1 MNIKNIFF
9 AAAAAMALTACSSDD
24 ATETAQQKS
33 QFPEDRVMRFTTN
46 LVDPTAVL
54 TRASIT
60 GSDVNQNGQ
69 QFQVK
74 IVNPTSATYCY
85 FNTVQY
91 DGTDWTPVT
100 RMLWQNDQQAI
111 TVTAAYKQ
119 GKTFSDNEFV
129 VGADL
134 TVAADQSTETNLKQQ
149 DLLTMP
155 TKTIANPSQEQTLLQ
170 NGKLVINFYHALTK
184 LDVTLDLADE
194 FYKVDPKLNNASDIT
209 AFTISGTNAGYNFL
223 PMETANGN
231 YGTVTV
237 TVSTPADILANQC
250 AFTAGIDGTNEDM
263 HSHATYEAIL
273 VPQQIAIGALTV
285 SFKIGTRSFS
295 WTNTQAYTLEQGK
308 HYTLPLTVGYD
319 VVTAPARGFTAT
331 SWEDQPGGNL
341 ATE

>member
-24 ATETAQQKS
+24 EQTFVS
-33 QFPEDRVMRFTTN
+33 QFPEDGVMRFTTN
-46 LVDPTAVL
+46 LVAPTTVT

-74 IVNPTSATYCY
+74 IVNPASATYSY

-91 DGTDWTPVT
+91 NGTEWRPVN
-100 RMLWQNDQQAI
+100 RMLWQNDQQRI
-111 TVTAAYKQ
+111 DVTAAYKQ

-129 VGADL
+129 NGANL
-134 TVAADQSTETNLKQQ
+134 TVAADQSTEAKLKQQ

-155 TKTIANPSQEQTLLQ
+155 TKTIANPSIEQTLMQ

-184 LDVTLDLADE
+184 LDVTLDLANE

-209 AFTISGTNAGYNFL
+209 EFTIKGSNAGYNFQ
-223 PMETANGN
+223 PMTTANEN
-231 YGTVTV
+231 YGTVTAAA
-237 TVSTPADILANQC
+237 TPVAADILANQC
-250 AFTAGIDGTNEDM
+250 AFTAATDADM
-263 HSHATYEAIL
+263 HSHATYEAIV
-273 VPQQIAIGALTV
+273 VPQQIAAGALTV

-295 WTNTQAYTLEQGK
+295 WTNTEAITLEQGK

-319 VVTAPARGFTAT
+319 AVTAGSRAFSVS
-331 SWEDQPGGNL
+331 SWEDQPGDNL
-341 ATE
+341 GTE

>member
-24 ATETAQQKS
+24 EQQSFVS
-33 QFPEDRVMRFTTN
+33 QFPEDGVMRFTTN
-46 LVDPTAVL
+46 LVDPTTVT

-74 IVNPTSATYCY
+74 IVNPTSATYSY

-91 DGTDWTPVT
+91 ASDEWMPVN
-100 RMLWQNDQQAI
+100 RMLWQNDTQSI

-119 GKTFSDNEFV
+119 GKTFSDGEFIN
-129 VGADL
+129 GANL
-134 TVAADQSTETNLKQQ
+134 TVADDQSTEALLKQQ

-155 TKTIANPSQEQTLLQ
+155 TKTIANPSIETTLLH
-170 NGKLVINFYHALTK
+170 NGMLVINFYHALTK
-184 LDVTLDLADE
+184 LDVTLDLANE
-194 FYKVDPKLNNASDIT
+194 FYKVNPKLNNASDIT
-209 AFTISGTNAGYNFL
+209 EFTISGTNAGYQFNA
-223 PMETANGN
+223 METANEN

-237 TVSTPADILANQC
+237 TASTPADILANQC
-250 AFTAGIDGTNEDM
+250 AFTAATDADM
-263 HSHATYEAIL
+263 HSYATYEAIV
-273 VPQQIAIGALTV
+273 VPQEIAAGALTV
-285 SFKIGTRSFS
+285 SFKIGNRSFS

-319 VVTAPARGFTAT
+319 TVTAPAHAFSVS
-331 SWEDQPGGNL
+331 SWEDQPGDNL

>member
-1 MNIKNIFF
+1 MRFKNIFF

-24 ATETAQQKS
+24 EQQSFVS
-33 QFPEDRVMRFTTN
+33 QFPEDGVMRFTTN
-46 LVDPTAVL
+46 LVDPTAVT

-60 GSDVNQNGQ
+60 GNDVNQNGE

-74 IVNPTSATYCY
+74 IVNPTSATYSY
-85 FNTVQY
+85 FNTVQH
-91 DGTDWTPVT
+91 DGSEWTPVD
-100 RMLWQNDQQAI
+100 RMLWQNDQQSI

-119 GKTFSDNEFV
+119 GTTFTDYDFI
-129 VGADL
+129 VGANL
-134 TVAADQSTETNLKQQ
+134 TVAADQSTEAKLKQQ

-155 TKTIANPSQEQTLLQ
+155 TKTIANPSIEETLMQ

-184 LDVTLDLADE
+184 LDVTLDLANE

-209 AFTISGTNAGYNFL
+209 EFTISGTNAGYQFKA
-223 PMETANGN
+223 METANEN

-237 TVSTPADILANQC
+237 TASTAADILASQ
-250 AFTAGIDGTNEDM
+250 ASFTAASETDM
-263 HSHATYEAIL
+263 HSHATYEAIV

-295 WTNTQAYTLEQGK
+295 WTNTEAITLEQGK

-319 VVTAPARGFTAT
+319 TVTAGSRAFSVT
-331 SWEDQPGGNL
+331 SWENQPGDNL
-341 ATE
+341 GTE